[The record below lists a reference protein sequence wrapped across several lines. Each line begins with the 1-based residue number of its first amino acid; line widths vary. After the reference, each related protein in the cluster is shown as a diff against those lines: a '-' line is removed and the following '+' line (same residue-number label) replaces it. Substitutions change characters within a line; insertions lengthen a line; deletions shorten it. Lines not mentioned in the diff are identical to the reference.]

1 MKKIGKTILIIL
13 LGLMLVGIGYSLGG
27 RFFYRSKR
35 RIHGRNFIDRAYNKI
50 MSAAESIEDMEDDIE
65 DMENDLEDM
74 KNDIKSWGDDMD
86 EYFGDEYKKA
96 GTISLD
102 GIKNF
107 FLKTEVGE
115 VKIEISDRAD
125 EASYKI
131 KRINPKYFDVEKK
144 GDTISFEDNIPS
156 KFFKNLGFNFKNNSP
171 KIYIS
176 LPRNIVFTN
185 FEIKS
190 GVGELNISKINVE
203 KFNLAAG
210 VGEVNIY
217 DAKIS
222 KDAEI
227 RAGVGEVNIYDA
239 KISKDAEIRAG
250 VGEVNFKDSTVT
262 NMNIKSGIGS
272 FSFSGTAL
280 GKTSVKGGIGEVDLK
295 IDGAEKDY
303 DFDVSAGLGEVII
316 NGKKSKTF
324 LADRQKSGSIAQ
336 NSITVKGGIGSVRI
350 RFKD

>member
-1 MKKIGKTILIIL
+1 
-13 LGLMLVGIGYSLGG
+13 
-27 RFFYRSKR
+27 
-35 RIHGRNFIDRAYNKI
+35 
-50 MSAAESIEDMEDDIE
+50 MEDGIE
-65 DMENDLEDM
+65 DMENDLE
-74 KNDIKSWGDDMD
+74 SWGDDMN
-86 EYFGDEYKKA
+86 EYFGDEYEKA
-96 GTISLD
+96 ETISLD

-107 FLKTEVGE
+107 FLKAEVGE

-131 KRINPKYFDVEKK
+131 QRINPKYFDVERK
-144 GDTISFEDNIPS
+144 GDTIIFEDNTPS

-176 LPRNIVFTN
+176 LPRNIVFNN

-190 GVGELNISKINVE
+190 GVGELDIHDINVE
-203 KFNLAAG
+203 KFNLSAG

-227 RAGVGEVNIYDA
+227 
-239 KISKDAEIRAG
+239 KAG

-262 NMNIKSGIGS
+262 NMDIKSGVGS

-295 IDGAEKDY
+295 INGSEKDY

-336 NSITVKGGIGSVRI
+336 NSITVKGGIGSIRI

>member
-1 MKKIGKTILIIL
+1 MNKIGKTILIIL

-27 RFFYRSKR
+27 RFFYRSRR
-35 RIHGRNFIDRAYNKI
+35 RIRERNFIDRTYNKI
-50 MSAAESIEDMEDDIE
+50 MSAAESMEDGIE
-65 DMENDLEDM
+65 DMENDLE
-74 KNDIKSWGDDMD
+74 SWGDDMN
-86 EYFGDEYKKA
+86 EYFGDEYEKA
-96 GTISLD
+96 ETISLD

-107 FLKTEVGE
+107 FLKAEVGE

-131 KRINPKYFDVEKK
+131 QRINPKYFDVEKK
-144 GDTISFEDNIPS
+144 GDTISFEDNTPS

-176 LPRNIVFTN
+176 LPRNIVFNN

-210 VGEVNIY
+210 G
-217 DAKIS
+217 
-222 KDAEI
+222 
-227 RAGVGEVNIYDA
+227 
-239 KISKDAEIRAG
+239 
-250 VGEVNFKDSTVT
+250 GEVNFKDSTVT
-262 NMNIKSGIGS
+262 NMDIKSGVGS

-336 NSITVKGGIGSVRI
+336 NSITVKGGIGSIRI

>member
-131 KRINPKYFDVEKK
+131 ERINPKYFDVEKK
-144 GDTISFEDNIPS
+144 GDTISFEDNTPS

-176 LPRNIVFTN
+176 LPRNIVFNN

-227 RAGVGEVNIYDA
+227 RAGVGEVNL
-239 KISKDAEIRAG
+239 
-250 VGEVNFKDSTVT
+250 KDSKVN
-262 NMNIKSGIGS
+262 NMDIKSGVGS

>member
-27 RFFYRSKR
+27 RFFYRSRR
-35 RIHGRNFIDRAYNKI
+35 RIRERNFIDRTYNKI
-50 MSAAESIEDMEDDIE
+50 MSAAESMEDGIE
-65 DMENDLEDM
+65 DMENDLE
-74 KNDIKSWGDDMD
+74 SWGDDMN
-86 EYFGDEYKKA
+86 EYFGDEYEKA
-96 GTISLD
+96 ETISLD

-107 FLKTEVGE
+107 FLKAESGE

-131 KRINPKYFDVEKK
+131 QRINPKYFDVEKK
-144 GDTISFEDNIPS
+144 GDTISFEDNTPS

-176 LPRNIVFTN
+176 LPRNIVFNN

-190 GVGELNISKINVE
+190 GVGELDIHDINVE
-203 KFNLAAG
+203 KFNLSAG

-227 RAGVGEVNIYDA
+227 
-239 KISKDAEIRAG
+239 KAG

-262 NMNIKSGIGS
+262 NMDIKSGVGS

-295 IDGAEKDY
+295 INGSEKDY

>member
-35 RIHGRNFIDRAYNKI
+35 RIRERNFIDKAYNKI
-50 MSAAESIEDMEDDIE
+50 MSAAERIE

-74 KNDIKSWGDDMD
+74 ENDIESWGDDMD
-86 EYFGDEYKKA
+86 EYFGDEYEKA
-96 GTISLD
+96 ETISLD

-144 GDTISFEDNIPS
+144 GDTISFEDNTPS

-176 LPRNIVFTN
+176 LPRNIVFNN

-227 RAGVGEVNIYDA
+227 RAGVGEVN
-239 KISKDAEIRAG
+239 
-250 VGEVNFKDSTVT
+250 FKDSKVN
-262 NMNIKSGIGS
+262 NMDIKSGVGS

-280 GKTSVKGGIGEVDLK
+280 GKTSIKGGIGSVDIK

-316 NGKKSKTF
+316 NGKKSKNF

-336 NSITVKGGIGSVRI
+336 NSITVKGGIGSISI
-350 RFKD
+350 RFKN

>member
-144 GDTISFEDNIPS
+144 GDTISFEDNTPS

-176 LPRNIVFTN
+176 LPRNIVFNN

-227 RAGVGEVNIYDA
+227 RAGVGEVN
-239 KISKDAEIRAG
+239 
-250 VGEVNFKDSTVT
+250 FKDSTVT
-262 NMNIKSGIGS
+262 NMDIKSGIGS

-295 IDGAEKDY
+295 INGSEKDY
-303 DFDVSAGLGEVII
+303 DFDVSAGLGEVRI

>member
-50 MSAAESIEDMEDDIE
+50 MSAAESIEDMENDLE

-74 KNDIKSWGDDMD
+74 EDDIKSWRDDMD

-96 GTISLD
+96 GTISLE

-107 FLKTEVGE
+107 FLKSEIAEVI
-115 VKIEISDRAD
+115 IEINNKDD
-125 EASYKI
+125 ELYYNI
-131 KRINPKYFDVEKK
+131 ERINPKYFDVEKK
-144 GDTISFEDNIPS
+144 GDTISFEDNTPS

-176 LPRNIVFTN
+176 LPRNIVFNN

-227 RAGVGEVNIYDA
+227 RAGVGEVN
-239 KISKDAEIRAG
+239 
-250 VGEVNFKDSTVT
+250 FKDSTVT
-262 NMNIKSGIGS
+262 NMDIKSGVGS

-295 IDGAEKDY
+295 IDGSEKDY
-303 DFDVSAGLGEVII
+303 DFDVSSGLGEVII

>member
-1 MKKIGKTILIIL
+1 MNKIGKTILIIL

-50 MSAAESIEDMEDDIE
+50 MSAAESIEDME
-65 DMENDLEDM
+65 NDLEDM
-74 KNDIKSWGDDMD
+74 EDDIKSWRDDMD

-96 GTISLD
+96 ETISLE

-131 KRINPKYFDVEKK
+131 QRINPKYFDVEKK
-144 GDTISFEDNIPS
+144 GDTISFEDNTPS

-176 LPRNIVFTN
+176 LPRNIVFNN

-190 GVGELNISKINVE
+190 GVGELDIHDINVE
-203 KFNLAAG
+203 KFNL
-210 VGEVNIY
+210 
-217 DAKIS
+217 S
-222 KDAEI
+222 
-227 RAGVGEVNIYDA
+227 AGVGEVNIYDA

-262 NMNIKSGIGS
+262 NMDIKSGVGS

-316 NGKKSKTF
+316 NGKKSKNF

-336 NSITVKGGIGSVRI
+336 NSITVKGGIGSIRI

>member
-50 MSAAESIEDMEDDIE
+50 MSAGQSMEDGIEDMAENIE
-65 DMENDLEDM
+65 
-74 KNDIKSWGDDMD
+74 SWGDDMD
-86 EYFGDEYKKA
+86 EYFGDEYEKA
-96 GTISLD
+96 ETISLD

-107 FLKTEVGE
+107 CLKAEVAE
-115 VKIEISDRAD
+115 VKVEISDRAD

-131 KRINPKYFDVEKK
+131 ERINPKYFDVEKK
-144 GDTISFEDNIPS
+144 GDTISFEDNTPS

-176 LPRNIVFTN
+176 LPRNIVFNN

-203 KFNLAAG
+203 KFNLA
-210 VGEVNIY
+210 
-217 DAKIS
+217 
-222 KDAEI
+222 
-227 RAGVGEVNIYDA
+227 AGVGEVNIYDA

-280 GKTSVKGGIGEVDLK
+280 GKTSVKGGIGEVNLK

-336 NSITVKGGIGSVRI
+336 NSITVKGGIGSISI
-350 RFKD
+350 RFKN

>member
-1 MKKIGKTILIIL
+1 
-13 LGLMLVGIGYSLGG
+13 MLVGIGYSLGG

-35 RIHGRNFIDRAYNKI
+35 RIRERNFVDRTYNKI
-50 MSAAESIEDMEDDIE
+50 MSAAESIEDME
-65 DMENDLEDM
+65 NDLE
-74 KNDIKSWGDDMD
+74 SWGDDMD

-96 GTISLD
+96 ETISLD

-107 FLKTEVGE
+107 FLKSEIAEVI
-115 VKIEISDRAD
+115 IEINKDD
-125 EASYKI
+125 ELYYNI
-131 KRINPKYFDVEKK
+131 ERINPKYFDVEKK

-156 KFFKNLGFNFKNNSP
+156 KFFNNLGLNFKNNSP

-176 LPRNIVFTN
+176 LPRNIVFNN

-190 GVGELNISKINVE
+190 GVGGFYIRDINVE
-203 KFNLAAG
+203 KFNLATG
-210 VGEVNIY
+210 VGKVNIY
-217 DAKIS
+217 DVKVS

-227 RAGVGEVNIYDA
+227 RAGVGAVNL
-239 KISKDAEIRAG
+239 
-250 VGEVNFKDSTVT
+250 KDSKVN
-262 NMNIKSGIGS
+262 NMDIKSGVGS

-280 GKTSVKGGIGEVDLK
+280 GKTSIKGGIGSVDIK

-303 DFDVSAGLGEVII
+303 DFDVSAGLGEVRI

-350 RFKD
+350 RFKN

>member
-27 RFFYRSKR
+27 RFFYNLRHRFLTHK
-35 RIHGRNFIDRAYNKI
+35 ANKL
-50 MSAAESIEDMEDDIE
+50 MTEAESIKNTADEIKRAAKYIE
-65 DMENDLEDM
+65 
-74 KNDIKSWGDDMD
+74 SWEDDMD

-107 FLKTEVGE
+107 FLKSEIAEVI
-115 VKIEISDRAD
+115 IEINNKDD
-125 EASYKI
+125 ELYYNI
-131 KRINPKYFDVEKK
+131 ERINPKYFDVEKK

-156 KFFKNLGFNFKNNSP
+156 KFFNNLGLNFKNNSP

-176 LPRNIVFTN
+176 MPRNIVFNN

-190 GVGELNISKINVE
+190 GVGGFYIRDINVE

-210 VGEVNIY
+210 VGKVNIY
-217 DAKIS
+217 DVKVL
-222 KDAEI
+222 KDVNI
-227 RAGVGEVNIYDA
+227 RAGVGAVNL
-239 KISKDAEIRAG
+239 
-250 VGEVNFKDSTVT
+250 KDSKVN
-262 NMNIKSGIGS
+262 NMDIKSGVGS

-280 GKTSVKGGIGEVDLK
+280 GKTSIKGGIGSVDIK

-303 DFDVSAGLGEVII
+303 DFDVSAGLGEVRI

>member
-227 RAGVGEVNIYDA
+227 RAGVGEVN
-239 KISKDAEIRAG
+239 
-250 VGEVNFKDSTVT
+250 FKDSTVT

>member
-35 RIHGRNFIDRAYNKI
+35 RIRERNFVDRTYNKI
-50 MSAAESIEDMEDDIE
+50 MSAAESMEDDIE
-65 DMENDLEDM
+65 DMENDLE
-74 KNDIKSWGDDMD
+74 SWGDDMD

-107 FLKTEVGE
+107 FLKSEIAEVI
-115 VKIEISDRAD
+115 IEINNKDD
-125 EASYKI
+125 ELYYNI
-131 KRINPKYFDVEKK
+131 ERINPKYFDVEKK

-156 KFFKNLGFNFKNNSP
+156 KFFNNLGLNFKNNSP

-176 LPRNIVFTN
+176 LPRNIVFNN

-190 GVGELNISKINVE
+190 GVGGFYIRDINVE

-210 VGEVNIY
+210 VGKVNIY
-217 DAKIS
+217 DVKVL
-222 KDAEI
+222 KDVNI
-227 RAGVGEVNIYDA
+227 RAGVGA
-239 KISKDAEIRAG
+239 
-250 VGEVNFKDSTVT
+250 VNFKDSKVN
-262 NMNIKSGIGS
+262 NMDIKSGVGS

-280 GKTSVKGGIGEVDLK
+280 GKTSIKGGIGSVDIK

-303 DFDVSAGLGEVII
+303 DFDVSAGLGEVRI

-336 NSITVKGGIGSVRI
+336 NSITVKGGIGSIRI

>member
-27 RFFYRSKR
+27 RFFYRSRR

-50 MSAAESIEDMEDDIE
+50 MSAAESIEDMEDDIK
-65 DMENDLEDM
+65 DMENDIE
-74 KNDIKSWGDDMD
+74 SWGDDMD
-86 EYFGDEYKKA
+86 EYFGDEYEKA
-96 GTISLD
+96 ETISLE

-107 FLKTEVGE
+107 FLKAEVGE

-131 KRINPKYFDVEKK
+131 ERINPKYFDVEK
-144 GDTISFEDNIPS
+144 GDTISFEDNTPS

-176 LPRNIVFTN
+176 LPRNIVFNN

-227 RAGVGEVNIYDA
+227 RAGVGEVN
-239 KISKDAEIRAG
+239 
-250 VGEVNFKDSTVT
+250 FKDSTVT
-262 NMNIKSGIGS
+262 NMDIKSGVGS
-272 FSFSGTAL
+272 FSFSGTAM
-280 GKTSVKGGIGEVDLK
+280 GNTSVKGGIGEVDLK

-336 NSITVKGGIGSVRI
+336 NSITVKGGIGSISI
-350 RFKD
+350 RFKN

>member
-1 MKKIGKTILIIL
+1 MNKIGKTILIIL

-27 RFFYRSKR
+27 RFFYRSRR
-35 RIHGRNFIDRAYNKI
+35 RIRERNFIDRTYNKI
-50 MSAAESIEDMEDDIE
+50 MSAAESMEDGIE
-65 DMENDLEDM
+65 DMENDLEP
-74 KNDIKSWGDDMD
+74 WGDDMN
-86 EYFGDEYKKA
+86 EYFGDEYEKA
-96 GTISLD
+96 ETISLD

-107 FLKTEVGE
+107 FLKAEVGE

-131 KRINPKYFDVEKK
+131 QRINPKYFDVEKK
-144 GDTISFEDNIPS
+144 GDTISFEDNTPS

-176 LPRNIVFTN
+176 LPRNIVFNN

-190 GVGELNISKINVE
+190 GVGGFYIRDINVE

-217 DAKIS
+217 AVKVS

-227 RAGVGEVNIYDA
+227 RAGVGAVNL
-239 KISKDAEIRAG
+239 
-250 VGEVNFKDSTVT
+250 KDSTVN
-262 NMNIKSGIGS
+262 NMDIKSGVGS

-280 GKTSVKGGIGEVDLK
+280 GKTSIKGGIGEVDLK
-295 IDGAEKDY
+295 INGSEKDY

-336 NSITVKGGIGSVRI
+336 NSITVKGGIGSISI
-350 RFKD
+350 RFKN

>member
-35 RIHGRNFIDRAYNKI
+35 RIRERNFIDRAYNKI
-50 MSAAESIEDMEDDIE
+50 MSAGKSMEDGIEDMAENIE
-65 DMENDLEDM
+65 
-74 KNDIKSWGDDMD
+74 SWEDDMD
-86 EYFGDEYKKA
+86 EYFGDEYEKDE
-96 GTISLD
+96 TISLD

-107 FLKTEVGE
+107 FLKAEVGE
-115 VKIEISDRAD
+115 VRIEISDRAD

-131 KRINPKYFDVEKK
+131 QRINPKYFDVEKK
-144 GDTISFEDNIPS
+144 GDTISFEDNTPS

-176 LPRNIVFTN
+176 LPRNIVFNN

-190 GVGELNISKINVE
+190 GVGELDIHDINVE
-203 KFNLAAG
+203 KFNLSAG

-227 RAGVGEVNIYDA
+227 KAGVGEV
-239 KISKDAEIRAG
+239 S
-250 VGEVNFKDSTVT
+250 FKDSTVT
-262 NMNIKSGIGS
+262 NMDIKSGVGS

-295 IDGAEKDY
+295 INGSEKDY

>member
-131 KRINPKYFDVEKK
+131 KRINPKYFDVKK
-144 GDTISFEDNIPS
+144 KETQSVLKTTFLQSFLRIWVLILKTIRL
-156 KFFKNLGFNFKNNSP
+156 K
-171 KIYIS
+171 YIS
-176 LPRNIVFTN
+176 ACR
-185 FEIKS
+185 
-190 GVGELNISKINVE
+190 GISYLI
-203 KFNLAAG
+203 
-210 VGEVNIY
+210 I
-217 DAKIS
+217 
-222 KDAEI
+222 
-227 RAGVGEVNIYDA
+227 
-239 KISKDAEIRAG
+239 
-250 VGEVNFKDSTVT
+250 
-262 NMNIKSGIGS
+262 
-272 FSFSGTAL
+272 
-280 GKTSVKGGIGEVDLK
+280 LK
-295 IDGAEKDY
+295 
-303 DFDVSAGLGEVII
+303 
-316 NGKKSKTF
+316 
-324 LADRQKSGSIAQ
+324 
-336 NSITVKGGIGSVRI
+336 
-350 RFKD
+350 

>member
-35 RIHGRNFIDRAYNKI
+35 RIRERNFIDRAYNKI
-50 MSAAESIEDMEDDIE
+50 MSAAERIEDMETDIE
-65 DMENDLEDM
+65 DMEKDLE
-74 KNDIKSWGDDMD
+74 SWGDDMD

-96 GTISLD
+96 ETISLE

-131 KRINPKYFDVEKK
+131 ERINPKYFDVEKK
-144 GDTISFEDNIPS
+144 GDTISFEDNTPS

-176 LPRNIVFTN
+176 LPRNIVFNN

-227 RAGVGEVNIYDA
+227 RAGVGEVN
-239 KISKDAEIRAG
+239 
-250 VGEVNFKDSTVT
+250 FKDSTVT
-262 NMNIKSGIGS
+262 NMDIKSGVGS
-272 FSFSGTAL
+272 FSFSGTAM

-336 NSITVKGGIGSVRI
+336 NSITVKGGIGSISI
-350 RFKD
+350 RFKN

>member
-1 MKKIGKTILIIL
+1 MKKIGKTILIIF

-35 RIHGRNFIDRAYNKI
+35 RIRERNFVDRTYNKI
-50 MSAAESIEDMEDDIE
+50 MSAAESIEDME
-65 DMENDLEDM
+65 
-74 KNDIKSWGDDMD
+74 NDIKSWGDDMD

-96 GTISLD
+96 ETISLD

-107 FLKTEVGE
+107 FLKSEIAEVI
-115 VKIEISDRAD
+115 IEINKDD
-125 EASYKI
+125 ELYYNI
-131 KRINPKYFDVEKK
+131 ERINPKYFDVEKK

-156 KFFKNLGFNFKNNSP
+156 KFFNNLGLNFKNNSP

-176 LPRNIVFTN
+176 LPRNIVFNN

-190 GVGELNISKINVE
+190 GVGGFYIRDINVE
-203 KFNLAAG
+203 KFNLATG
-210 VGEVNIY
+210 VGKVNIY
-217 DAKIS
+217 DVKVS

-227 RAGVGEVNIYDA
+227 RAGVGAVNL
-239 KISKDAEIRAG
+239 
-250 VGEVNFKDSTVT
+250 KDSKVN
-262 NMNIKSGIGS
+262 NMDIKSGVGS

-280 GKTSVKGGIGEVDLK
+280 GKTSIKGGIGSVDIK

-303 DFDVSAGLGEVII
+303 DFDVSAGLGEVRI

-350 RFKD
+350 RFKN

>member
-1 MKKIGKTILIIL
+1 MKKTGKTILIIL

-27 RFFYRSKR
+27 RFFYRSRR
-35 RIHGRNFIDRAYNKI
+35 RIRERNFIDRAYNKI

-176 LPRNIVFTN
+176 LPRNIVFNN

-190 GVGELNISKINVE
+190 GVGKLNISKINVE

-227 RAGVGEVNIYDA
+227 RAGVGEVN
-239 KISKDAEIRAG
+239 
-250 VGEVNFKDSTVT
+250 FKDSTVT
-262 NMNIKSGIGS
+262 NMNIKSGVGS

-324 LADRQKSGSIAQ
+324 LADRQKSGSIAP

>member
-35 RIHGRNFIDRAYNKI
+35 RIRERNFIDKAYNKI

-65 DMENDLEDM
+65 
-74 KNDIKSWGDDMD
+74 SWGDDMN

-96 GTISLD
+96 ETISLE

-107 FLKTEVGE
+107 FLKSEIAEVI
-115 VKIEISDRAD
+115 IEINNKDD
-125 EASYKI
+125 ELYYNI
-131 KRINPKYFDVEKK
+131 ERINPKYFDVEKK
-144 GDTISFEDNIPS
+144 GDTISFEDNTPS

-176 LPRNIVFTN
+176 LPRNIVFNN

-227 RAGVGEVNIYDA
+227 RAGVGEVN
-239 KISKDAEIRAG
+239 
-250 VGEVNFKDSTVT
+250 FKDSTVT
-262 NMNIKSGIGS
+262 NMDIKSGVGS

-336 NSITVKGGIGSVRI
+336 NSITVKGGIGSISI
-350 RFKD
+350 RFKN

>member
-1 MKKIGKTILIIL
+1 MNKIGKTILIIL

-50 MSAAESIEDMEDDIE
+50 MSAAESIEDME
-65 DMENDLEDM
+65 NDLEDM
-74 KNDIKSWGDDMD
+74 EDDIKSWRDDMD

-96 GTISLD
+96 ETISLE

-107 FLKTEVGE
+107 FLKAEVGE

-131 KRINPKYFDVEKK
+131 ERINPKYFDVEKK
-144 GDTISFEDNIPS
+144 GDTISFEDNTPS

-176 LPRNIVFTN
+176 LPRNIVFNN

-203 KFNLAAG
+203 KFNLA
-210 VGEVNIY
+210 
-217 DAKIS
+217 
-222 KDAEI
+222 
-227 RAGVGEVNIYDA
+227 AGVGEVNIYDA

-280 GKTSVKGGIGEVDLK
+280 GKTSVKGGIGEVNLK

-324 LADRQKSGSIAQ
+324 LADRQK
-336 NSITVKGGIGSVRI
+336 K
-350 RFKD
+350 RFNRPKLNNRQRRNRFYKYQI

>member
-35 RIHGRNFIDRAYNKI
+35 RIRERNFIDRAYNKI
-50 MSAAESIEDMEDDIE
+50 MSAAERIE

-74 KNDIKSWGDDMD
+74 ENDIESWGDDMD
-86 EYFGDEYKKA
+86 EYFGDEYEKA
-96 GTISLD
+96 ETISLE

-115 VKIEISDRAD
+115 VKIEISDRTD

-156 KFFKNLGFNFKNNSP
+156 KFFKNLRFNFKNNSP

-176 LPRNIVFTN
+176 LPRNIVFNN

-190 GVGELNISKINVE
+190 GVGKLNISKINVE
-203 KFNLAAG
+203 KFNLA
-210 VGEVNIY
+210 
-217 DAKIS
+217 
-222 KDAEI
+222 
-227 RAGVGEVNIYDA
+227 AGVGEVNIYDA

-336 NSITVKGGIGSVRI
+336 NSITVKGGIGSISI
-350 RFKD
+350 RFKN

>member
-1 MKKIGKTILIIL
+1 MKKIGKTILIIF

-50 MSAAESIEDMEDDIE
+50 MSAAERIE

-74 KNDIKSWGDDMD
+74 EDDIKYWRDDMD

-96 GTISLD
+96 ETISLE

-107 FLKTEVGE
+107 FLKAEVGE

-131 KRINPKYFDVEKK
+131 ERINPKYFDVEKK
-144 GDTISFEDNIPS
+144 GDTISFEDNTPS

-176 LPRNIVFTN
+176 LPRNIVFNN

-227 RAGVGEVNIYDA
+227 RAGVGEVN
-239 KISKDAEIRAG
+239 
-250 VGEVNFKDSTVT
+250 FKDSTVT
-262 NMNIKSGIGS
+262 NMDIKSGIGS

>member
-35 RIHGRNFIDRAYNKI
+35 RIRERNFIDRAYNKI
-50 MSAAESIEDMEDDIE
+50 MSAAERIE

-74 KNDIKSWGDDMD
+74 ENDIESWGDDMD
-86 EYFGDEYKKA
+86 EYFGDEYEKA
-96 GTISLD
+96 ETISLE

-131 KRINPKYFDVEKK
+131 QRINPKYFDVERK
-144 GDTISFEDNIPS
+144 GDTISFEDNTPS

-176 LPRNIVFTN
+176 LPRNIVFNN

-190 GVGELNISKINVE
+190 GVGELYIHDINVE
-203 KFNLAAG
+203 KFNLSAG

-227 RAGVGEVNIYDA
+227 
-239 KISKDAEIRAG
+239 KAG

-336 NSITVKGGIGSVRI
+336 NSITVKGGIGSIRI
-350 RFKD
+350 RFKN

>member
-1 MKKIGKTILIIL
+1 MEKIGKTILIIL

-50 MSAAESIEDMEDDIE
+50 MSAAERIE

-74 KNDIKSWGDDMD
+74 EDDIKSWRDDMD

-96 GTISLD
+96 ETISLE

-107 FLKTEVGE
+107 FLKAEVGE

-156 KFFKNLGFNFKNNSP
+156 KFFKNLRFNFKNNSP

-176 LPRNIVFTN
+176 LPQNIVFNN

-190 GVGELNISKINVE
+190 GVGKLNISKINVE

-227 RAGVGEVNIYDA
+227 RAGVGEVN
-239 KISKDAEIRAG
+239 
-250 VGEVNFKDSTVT
+250 FKDST
-262 NMNIKSGIGS
+262 
-272 FSFSGTAL
+272 
-280 GKTSVKGGIGEVDLK
+280 VKGGIGEVDLK

-336 NSITVKGGIGSVRI
+336 NSITVKGGIGSIRI

>member
-1 MKKIGKTILIIL
+1 MNKIGKTILIIL

-50 MSAAESIEDMEDDIE
+50 MSAAESIEDME
-65 DMENDLEDM
+65 NDLEDM
-74 KNDIKSWGDDMD
+74 EDDIKSWRDDMD

-96 GTISLD
+96 ETISLE

-131 KRINPKYFDVEKK
+131 QRINPKYFDVEKK
-144 GDTISFEDNIPS
+144 GDTISFEDNTPS

-176 LPRNIVFTN
+176 LPRNIVFNN

-190 GVGELNISKINVE
+190 GVGELDIHDINVE
-203 KFNLAAG
+203 KFNL
-210 VGEVNIY
+210 
-217 DAKIS
+217 S
-222 KDAEI
+222 
-227 RAGVGEVNIYDA
+227 AGVGEVNIYDA

-262 NMNIKSGIGS
+262 NMDIKSGVGS
-272 FSFSGTAL
+272 FSFSGTAM

-316 NGKKSKTF
+316 NGKKSKNF

-336 NSITVKGGIGSVRI
+336 NSITVKGGIGSIRI

>member
-1 MKKIGKTILIIL
+1 
-13 LGLMLVGIGYSLGG
+13 
-27 RFFYRSKR
+27 
-35 RIHGRNFIDRAYNKI
+35 
-50 MSAAESIEDMEDDIE
+50 
-65 DMENDLEDM
+65 
-74 KNDIKSWGDDMD
+74 MD

-96 GTISLD
+96 ETISLE

-107 FLKTEVGE
+107 FLKSEIAEVI
-115 VKIEISDRAD
+115 IEINKDD
-125 EASYKI
+125 ELYYNI
-131 KRINPKYFDVEKK
+131 ERINPKYFDVEKK

-156 KFFKNLGFNFKNNSP
+156 KFFNNLGLNFKNNSP

-176 LPRNIVFTN
+176 LPRNIVFNN

-190 GVGELNISKINVE
+190 GVGGFYIRDINVE
-203 KFNLAAG
+203 KFNLATG
-210 VGEVNIY
+210 VGKVNIY
-217 DAKIS
+217 DVKVS

-227 RAGVGEVNIYDA
+227 RAGVGAVNL
-239 KISKDAEIRAG
+239 
-250 VGEVNFKDSTVT
+250 KDSKVN
-262 NMNIKSGIGS
+262 NMDIKSGVGS

-280 GKTSVKGGIGEVDLK
+280 GKTSIKGGIGSVDIK

-303 DFDVSAGLGEVII
+303 DFDVSAGLGEVRI

-350 RFKD
+350 RFKN